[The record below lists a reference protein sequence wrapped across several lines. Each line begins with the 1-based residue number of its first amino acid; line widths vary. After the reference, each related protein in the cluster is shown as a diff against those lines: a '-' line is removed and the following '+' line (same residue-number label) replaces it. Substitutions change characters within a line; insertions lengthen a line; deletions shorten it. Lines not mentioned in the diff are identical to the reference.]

1 MQIKRILTPL
11 DIHLDTR
18 LGTINRINPD
28 AALAV
33 ISNPEYW
40 LRENDFWSVLSGG
53 LITNEEFAAAYAE
66 RGGDNT
72 KATLEGSI
80 RTGIV
85 PFILRLLTDDHINR
99 LNQMADPM
107 TSVGLTVNYWPYKL
121 NSVEID
127 WLEDIMHQLYGE
139 SLSVELVS
147 IPMAQLTPQLMNE
160 NFAAC
165 VMYDFPE
172 WIKLQGAELQK
183 VKLNCFNFIAP
194 KIFEQD
200 VSQTPIDQKQAA
212 LTAFRMLNLLHMD
225 FEFIDAKYFSVINV
239 HGK

>member
-18 LGTINRINPD
+18 LGTINRINP
-28 AALAV
+28 AAAEA
-33 ISNPEYW
+33 IINNPEYW
-40 LRENDFWSVLSGG
+40 LRENDFWDRLSGG
-53 LITNEEFAAAYAE
+53 LITNEEFAKAYSE
-66 RGGDNT
+66 RGGENT
-72 KATLEGSI
+72 IATLSGSI
-80 RTGIV
+80 RTGII

-107 TSVGLTVNYWPYKL
+107 TAVGMTVNYWPYVL
-121 NSVEID
+121 DSTTID
-127 WLEDIMHQLYGE
+127 WLEDIMHQLYGD
-139 SLSVELVS
+139 SLTVELVS
-147 IPMAQLTPQLMNE
+147 IPMEQLTPQLMNE

-165 VMYDFPE
+165 VMYEFPE
-172 WIKLQGAELQK
+172 WIKFHKSELEK

-200 VSQTPIDQKQAA
+200 VSETPIDQKQAA
-212 LTAFRMLNLLHMD
+212 LNAFRMLNLLHMD
-225 FEFIDAKYFSVINV
+225 FEFIDSKYFSVINV

>member
-1 MQIKRILTPL
+1 MQLKRILTPL

-18 LGTINRINPD
+18 LGTINRINP
-28 AALAV
+28 AAAEA
-33 ISNPEYW
+33 IINNQEYW
-40 LRENDFWSVLSGG
+40 LRENDFWDKLSGG
-53 LITNEEFAAAYAE
+53 LITNEEFAHAYAE
-66 RGGDNT
+66 RGGVNT
-72 KATLEGSI
+72 IATLSGSI

-107 TSVGLTVNYWPYKL
+107 TAVGLTVNYWPYVL

-127 WLEDIMHQLYGE
+127 WLEDIMHQLYGN
-139 SLSVELVS
+139 SLTIELVS
-147 IPMAQLTPQLMNE
+147 IPMDQLTPNLMNE

-165 VMYDFPE
+165 VMYEFPE
-172 WIKLQGAELQK
+172 WIKIHKEELEK
-183 VKLNCFNFIAP
+183 IKLNCFNFIAP
-194 KIFEQD
+194 KIFERD
-200 VSQTPIDQKQAA
+200 VTEVPIDQKQAA
-212 LTAFRMLNLLHMD
+212 LNAFRLLNLLHMD

>member
-1 MQIKRILTPL
+1 MQLKRILTPL

-18 LGTINRINPD
+18 LGTINRINP
-28 AALAV
+28 AAAEA
-33 ISNPEYW
+33 IINNKEYW
-40 LRENDFWSVLSGG
+40 LRENDFWDRLSGG
-53 LITNEEFAAAYAE
+53 LISNEEFAQAYAQ

-72 KATLEGSI
+72 QATLAGSI

-99 LNQMADPM
+99 LNQMADPL
-107 TSVGLTVNYWPYKL
+107 TSVGMTVNYWPYVL
-121 NSVEID
+121 NSTELD
-127 WLEDIMHQLYGE
+127 WLEDIFHQLYGD
-139 SLSVELVS
+139 SLTIELVS
-147 IPMAQLTPQLMNE
+147 IPMTELTPQLMNE

-165 VMYDFPE
+165 VMYEFPE
-172 WIKLQGAELQK
+172 WIKMHKPELEK

-200 VSQTPIDQKQAA
+200 VSETPIDQKQAS
-212 LTAFRMLNLLHMD
+212 LNAFRMLNLLHMD
-225 FEFIDAKYFSVINV
+225 FEFIDSKYFSVMSV